1 MKRHLNNCRKR
12 PREAMEAVAH
22 DKKVDQTVYKEKLAE
37 AVLLHG
43 YAFMWAEHK
52 GDRAIHSFLNNSIKP
67 ICRNTMKAECLKL
80 HKKHMER
87 VKSIFES
94 IPGRVCLTTDLWTSW
109 NTEGYLCLTAH
120 YIDNDWKLCSKILN
134 FRHVPPPHSAMVLC
148 EIIHDMLKEWGIDR
162 KVFSIT
168 MDNALNMDN
177 MQERLRYRLSA
188 AHNSLICAH
197 ILNLIVQAGMKVIA
211 RSVEKVRESV
221 KYVKASEA
229 RRLKFRDC
237 VEHVG
242 INSSKGLWLDVSTRW
257 NSTFHMLERAIF
269 YRSAFES
276 LSAMDNNYIYYPT
289 DDEWSRIGEIHE
301 ILKPF
306 YTITNLFSGR
316 DYPTANLYF
325 ENVWKVQILLSKLK
339 DSPSMDIQE
348 MVAEMRAKF
357 DKYWGEY
364 SCVLSFGVILD
375 PRYKLGFVRYWFR
388 KLHDEG
394 KMVKIKFQF
403 ESMFKEYFD
412 KIYRSTNPTRREE
425 NSAISQQSIDHSSS
439 VSICEFTIFLKK

>member
-1 MKRHLNNCRKR
+1 
-12 PREAMEAVAH
+12 
-22 DKKVDQTVYKEKLAE
+22 
-37 AVLLHG
+37 
-43 YAFMWAEHK
+43 
-52 GDRAIHSFLNNSIKP
+52 
-67 ICRNTMKAECLKL
+67 
-80 HKKHMER
+80 
-87 VKSIFES
+87 
-94 IPGRVCLTTDLWTSW
+94 
-109 NTEGYLCLTAH
+109 
-120 YIDNDWKLCSKILN
+120 
-134 FRHVPPPHSAMVLC
+134 
-148 EIIHDMLKEWGIDR
+148 
-162 KVFSIT
+162 
-168 MDNALNMDN
+168 
-177 MQERLRYRLSA
+177 
-188 AHNSLICAH
+188 
-197 ILNLIVQAGMKVIA
+197 
-211 RSVEKVRESV
+211 
-221 KYVKASEA
+221 
-229 RRLKFRDC
+229 
-237 VEHVG
+237 
-242 INSSKGLWLDVSTRW
+242 
-257 NSTFHMLERAIF
+257 MLERAIF